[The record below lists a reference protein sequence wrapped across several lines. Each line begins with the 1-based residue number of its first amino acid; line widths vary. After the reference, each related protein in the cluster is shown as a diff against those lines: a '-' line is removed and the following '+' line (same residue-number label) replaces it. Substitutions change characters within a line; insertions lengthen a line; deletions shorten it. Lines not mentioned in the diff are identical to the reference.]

1 MMWKK
6 LCITLCVVCFAA
18 FAVVPCAFADDAPV
32 DSSASSS
39 DTSDDSSDS
48 SFLGDAGALHDSVSG
63 NFSDGV
69 DSVADS
75 LKNSPGEIQYMTKD
89 DFPKFIKEA
98 ISFIPLSFW
107 WAFQFAII
115 LGFVNALY
123 RRMS

>member
-6 LCITLCVVCFAA
+6 LCITLCAVCFAA
-18 FAVVPCAFADDAPV
+18 LAVVPCAFADDSSA
-32 DSSASSS
+32 DSSA
-39 DTSDDSSDS
+39 TSDASSDS
-48 SFLGDAGALHDSVSG
+48 SFLGDAGELHDSVSG

-69 DSVADS
+69 DSVAGI
-75 LKNSPGEIQYMTKD
+75 LKNSPGEIQYTTKD

>member
-6 LCITLCVVCFAA
+6 LCITLCVVGFAA
-18 FAVVPCAFADDAPV
+18 IAAVPCAFADDAPA

-39 DTSDDSSDS
+39 DTSDDS

>member
-6 LCITLCVVCFAA
+6 LCITA
-18 FAVVPCAFADDAPV
+18 FAVLCAAIAAVPCAFAEDAPAESSSSSG
-32 DSSASSS
+32 DSSG
-39 DTSDDSSDS
+39 S
-48 SFLGDAGALHDSVSG
+48 SFLGDAGELHDSVSG

>member
-6 LCITLCVVCFAA
+6 LCITLCAVCFAA
-18 FAVVPCAFADDAPV
+18 LAAVPCAFADDSSA
-32 DSSASSS
+32 DSSA
-39 DTSDDSSDS
+39 TSDASSDS
-48 SFLGDAGALHDSVSG
+48 SFLGDAG
-63 NFSDGV
+63 
-69 DSVADS
+69 
-75 LKNSPGEIQYMTKD
+75 EYTTKD

>member
-1 MMWKK
+1 M
-6 LCITLCVVCFAA
+6 L
-18 FAVVPCAFADDAPV
+18 
-32 DSSASSS
+32 
-39 DTSDDSSDS
+39 
-48 SFLGDAGALHDSVSG
+48 GALHDSVSG

>member
-1 MMWKK
+1 MWKK

-18 FAVVPCAFADDAPV
+18 LAVVPCAFADDAPV

-75 LKNSPGEIQYMTKD
+75 LKNSPGEIQYMTKTI
-89 DFPKFIKEA
+89 FRNSSKKQ
-98 ISFIPLSFW
+98 SPLFRCRSGGRFSLPL
-107 WAFQFAII
+107 F
-115 LGFVNALY
+115 
-123 RRMS
+123 

>member
-1 MMWKK
+1 MWKK
-6 LCITLCVVCFAA
+6 LCITLCAVCFAA
-18 FAVVPCAFADDAPV
+18 LAAVPCAFADDTPA

-75 LKNSPGEIQYMTKD
+75 LN

>member
-18 FAVVPCAFADDAPV
+18 IAAVPCAFADDASA

-39 DTSDDSSDS
+39 DSSDDS
-48 SFLGDAGALHDSVSG
+48 SFLGDAGTLHDSVSG